1 MNNEK
6 TNLEESL
13 EEEIMLEESQKTFE
27 GTPSAT
33 TTDVPSFGW
42 SNYAERINGRFAMIG
57 FIFILFIELLSNK
70 GFLFWSGFLN

>member
-1 MNNEK
+1 
-6 TNLEESL
+6 
-13 EEEIMLEESQKTFE
+13 MLEESKKTLK